1 MSLARTLALVSGL
14 SASLLAA
21 PAFAGDVAGTV
32 SQSSTPA
39 VSRAIEIA
47 IAGGYSQGTGDIG
60 DGMSSVD
67 DLSQSG
73 GGGELR
79 IGYRLIPNLT
89 LGVYGTASGYAR
101 GDDVADDTHVLGAS
115 AGVFSDWHFLPAESV
130 DPWLSLSSGWR
141 GMWLTRDDDVDTSL
155 QGLEVARLQAGV
167 DYRVLPSVA
176 IAPVVGASASVFL
189 TQKGP
194 GMDDYQDI
202 EDPELNVFFFG
213 GLQGRFDLQ

>member
-1 MSLARTLALVSGL
+1 MSLPKALALVSGV
-14 SASLLAA
+14 SASLIAA
-21 PAFAGDVAGTV
+21 PAFAGV
-32 SQSSTPA
+32 SGSVSDSSTPA
-39 VSRAIEIA
+39 VAQALEIA

-60 DGMSSVD
+60 DGMSRVQ

-73 GGGELR
+73 GGGELKV
-79 IGYRLIPNLT
+79 GYRLIPNLT
-89 LGVYGTASGYAR
+89 LGAYGTFNRYAQ
-101 GDDVADDTHVLGAS
+101 GDDVTDDARVLGAS

-141 GMWLTRDDDVDTSL
+141 GLWLQRDDGKDTSL

-189 TQKGP
+189 TQDGP
-194 GMDDYQDI
+194 GMDGYQDI
-202 EDPELNVFFFG
+202 EDPKLNVFFFG
-213 GLQGRFDLQ
+213 GLQGRFDIR